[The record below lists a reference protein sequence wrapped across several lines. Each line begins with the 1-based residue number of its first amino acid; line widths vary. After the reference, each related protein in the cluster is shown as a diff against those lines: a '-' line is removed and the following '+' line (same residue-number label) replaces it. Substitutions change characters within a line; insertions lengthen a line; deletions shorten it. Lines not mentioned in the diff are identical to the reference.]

1 MADPLRPPAPINE
14 QPVSNDPVVPLSGTT
29 PPPSGRAGERLF
41 ARYAYAPNHRGYCGP
56 GDSTALAELASTGRT
71 EADVRSIASRFS
83 GAWPYLCVLAE
94 VTGIED
100 PLDEEVVRAYWTGSP
115 LLDEVNRARFWRKL
129 LDRIAAA
136 GAGRYWAHLTP
147 ALLSEAIPT
156 HGFHV
161 FGVYPWTRLL
171 SSTAFPATAVLP
183 SPATALPAFPATA
196 PLPFPATA
204 PASTASGPDAPG
216 SAAVGHALRVL
227 DSCRIR
233 WARVISVEGDQAV
246 VCGRRLAWDSRE
258 LRLGEETEDPVR
270 LTDAGR
276 AFVADV
282 SPGDWLAVHWDLAC
296 DRLAA
301 DELWQ
306 LRRWTDWQLTA
317 TNARLA
323 REPGRAPSP

>member
-1 MADPLRPPAPINE
+1 MADQLRPAAPLDK
-14 QPVSNDPVVPLSGTT
+14 QPISNDPVVPLSGTA
-29 PPPSGRAGERLF
+29 PPPPGKAGERLF
-41 ARYAYAPNHRGYCGP
+41 ARYAYAPNHLGYCGP
-56 GDSTALAELASTGRT
+56 GDSAALAELASTGRS
-71 EADVRSIASRFS
+71 EADLRSIASRFS

-161 FGVYPWTRLL
+161 FGVYPWTRML
-171 SSTAFPATAVLP
+171 SCLPYPAATLP
-183 SPATALPAFPATA
+183 L
-196 PLPFPATA
+196 PATA
-204 PASTASGPDAPG
+204 PAASGPGAPG
-216 SAAVGHALRVL
+216 PGALGHALRVL

-233 WARVISVEGDQAV
+233 WARVISVDGDQAV
-246 VCGRRLAWDSRE
+246 VCGRHLAWDGRE
-258 LRLGEETEDPVR
+258 LRLGEETGDSVR

-323 REPGRAPSP
+323 RESGRLPSP